1 MQAIGHTYPKFGFCL
16 TAGHRK
22 RTHGSHAR
30 QRAVAP
36 EHGGGREYDI
46 EAEFMDELGPL
57 PKACPAEDNAGKP
70 TPFTVAA
77 LLLIVHD
84 CETTASNNSFLSANI
99 CSSKPDQ
106 QCMEYLH
113 VSECPDSIST

>member
-1 MQAIGHTYPKFGFCL
+1 MIDACL

-22 RTHGSHAR
+22 RAGASHVR

-57 PKACPAEDNAGKP
+57 PKARPAEDNAGKP
-70 TPFTVAA
+70 TPFTAA
-77 LLLIVHD
+77 VLLLIVHD
-84 CETTASNNSFLSANI
+84 CETTASTTFLSASI
-99 CSSKPDQ
+99 CSSNPDQ
-106 QCMEYLH
+106 QCTECLH
-113 VSECPDSIST
+113 ASKCLDSMST

>member
-1 MQAIGHTYPKFGFCL
+1 MLTVAGKTAGCL

-22 RTHGSHAR
+22 RAHPSHVR

-70 TPFTVAA
+70 TPFTAAA
-77 LLLIVHD
+77 LVLIVHD
-84 CETTASNNSFLSANI
+84 CETTASPSFLSASI
-99 CSSKPDQ
+99 CSSNADRQYTKY
-106 QCMEYLH
+106 MH
-113 VSECPDSIST
+113 I